1 MIGYLKLQSVF
12 PGEGKSTLLD
22 VAGRLIR
29 RPELIIDPTPAVLF
43 RLIDEVSPTLLI
55 DEAEGLNGDKRQAIV
70 SILNSGYVRGGTV
83 KRNVPAGDGW
93 TLREFDVFGHKIIA
107 SIGKVPRTVMDR
119 SIFIRMRRR
128 LPSESIEQL
137 GLNLDPNLGRS
148 IARKMVRWTQDH
160 MTKIEKTF
168 SSLAIPNVFAG
179 NDRGFQ
185 VWAHLLAIAQAAG
198 GDWYNWIEQAAH
210 EMLTVGGL
218 DDHPKVEV
226 LIGCYRAFRDEE
238 MAYGGGFLPGSA
250 IWPHIDLPFEEKP
263 RSDRRLASILAEFG
277 ISSQRRYID
286 GQRRRGYF
294 YEWFN
299 EVFEAY
305 IPDYI
310 KKEYGTDR
318 TLEKCPIGLPRNC
331 SG

>member
-1 MIGYLKLQSVF
+1 M
-12 PGEGKSTLLD
+12 
-22 VAGRLIR
+22 
-29 RPELIIDPTPAVLF
+29 
-43 RLIDEVSPTLLI
+43 
-55 DEAEGLNGDKRQAIV
+55 
-70 SILNSGYVRGGTV
+70 
-83 KRNVPAGDGW
+83 
-93 TLREFDVFGHKIIA
+93 
-107 SIGKVPRTVMDR
+107 
-119 SIFIRMRRR
+119 
-128 LPSESIEQL
+128 
-137 GLNLDPNLGRS
+137 
-148 IARKMVRWTQDH
+148 
-160 MTKIEKTF
+160 
-168 SSLAIPNVFAG
+168 
-179 NDRGFQ
+179 
-185 VWAHLLAIAQAAG
+185 
-198 GDWYNWIEQAAH
+198 
-210 EMLTVGGL
+210 TVGGL

-310 KKEYGTDR
+310 KKEYGTDG
-318 TLEKCPIGLPRNC
+318 TLYMCPIGLPRNC
-331 SG
+331 CGQGYGTDWKWDMCPIELTGGSQSRP